1 MPLDT
6 GRVTHLQLVADDRD
20 DAPDV
25 GLLSIDHGTDI
36 GAALGAAREFR
47 GLTVQDVADAT
58 RIRQSYIEALEAM
71 RLEDLPS
78 RPFTIGYVKSYAKL
92 LGLDGEAAVAR
103 FKLDAP
109 DDNEPLRAPVGV
121 RRESDPRLGLLL
133 AGGLLVVAAIV
144 LWNVAQRAI
153 AKDAPAPMVAAATAP
168 RAPTLASGGAVSLGA
183 PVPAPAES
191 TTPEPYKTPGLDDA
205 AANGGSADAV
215 NAASKARA
223 VEAAANGPVIDAA
236 HTAALGSSFKP
247 RGAVLGAS
255 TADASGVILQARKGA
270 SLVVR
275 GPDGSV
281 FFARQL
287 ASGESFRVPRTG
299 GLIADVSDPG
309 AFDIYVGGVLTG
321 RLQSNQTALGK
332 LGG

>member
-6 GRVTHLQLVADDRD
+6 GRATHLQLVADDRD

-25 GLLSIDHGTDI
+25 ALLSIEHGADI
-36 GAALGAAREFR
+36 GEALQVAREFR
-47 GLTVQDVADAT
+47 GLTLQDVADAT
-58 RIRQSYIEALEAM
+58 RIRLSYVEALEAM
-71 RLEDLPS
+71 RLDDLPS
-78 RPFTIGYVKSYAKL
+78 RPFTIGYVKSYARL

-109 DDNEPLRAPVGV
+109 EDNEPLRAPVGV

-133 AGGLLVVAAIV
+133 AGGLLVVVAIV

-153 AKDAPAPMVAAATAP
+153 ATEAPPPLAAATAP
-168 RAPTLASGGAVSLGA
+168 RAPTIASGGAVSLGA

-191 TTPEPYKTPGLDDA
+191 TVPEPYKTPGLDDA

-215 NAASKARA
+215 TAASKARA

-236 HTAALGSSFKP
+236 QTAALGSPFKSKA
-247 RGAVLGAS
+247 AVLGAS
-255 TADASGVILQARKGA
+255 PADGSGVILQARKGA

-275 GPDGSV
+275 GADGSV

-287 ASGESFRVPRTG
+287 APGEAYRAPRTG
-299 GLIADVSDPG
+299 GLTADVSDPS
-309 AFDIYVGGVLTG
+309 AFNVYVGGVLTG
-321 RLQSNQTALGK
+321 RLQSAQTSLGK